1 MQRLALGTAQ
11 FGLNYGIANQSGQIS
26 KSEAKTMLD
35 LAAFHGMDMLDTA
48 IAYGD
53 SEISLG
59 AFDIRDFKVV
69 TKFPPVPEECADIG
83 AWIHEQL
90 ALSLTRLGMS
100 AIYGLLLHR
109 PEQLLGS
116 NGTIIFQTLQDLK
129 YDGKIKKVG
138 ISIYSPSIL
147 ETTTKLFRFDLIQ
160 APFNLIDRRLHNSG
174 WLSRLKDDGVEIHA
188 RSVFL
193 QGLLLIPQAD
203 RPPKFTE
210 WDDLWEIWDIWI
222 KEHNI
227 SAIQACLAFPL
238 SFREIDR
245 VIVGADN
252 AIQLRE
258 IITAANGALLVDLPD
273 LNSEAEKLI
282 NPYNWV

>member
-26 KSEAKTMLD
+26 KSEAKAMLD

-53 SEISLG
+53 SEIYLG
-59 AFDIRDFKVV
+59 ELDIRDFKVV
-69 TKFPPVPEECADIG
+69 TKLPPVPEECADIG
-83 AWIHEQL
+83 AWIREQF

-258 IITAANGALLVDLPD
+258 IITAANGALIVDLPD